1 MALRVPRFLTEIVA
15 IARSQMPQRL
25 GSEFRSRGRTDAG
38 VYVSEDTAMTCS
50 AYFACISVIAQS
62 IAAMPWQVI
71 AKKEKNREPQE
82 NTVSWLLSTQPNPEM
97 TAFTFRETMLSW
109 ALGWGNGYAEIERDA
124 GRRPIW
130 LWPIAPD
137 RVTAKRSDSGKL
149 VYEVRNETT
158 PTTVL
163 AAEDMMHIRGL
174 GFDGL
179 TGYSVARLAAQSI
192 GLALGM
198 EQFGASFFG
207 SGAHMA
213 GALQHPKQLTKA
225 AAERLRESW
234 DETYN
239 GLKKAHKVAILEEG
253 MTYNRFGIPPDE
265 AQFLESR
272 QFQIEEIC
280 RWFRMPPHK
289 VQHLLRATFSN
300 IEHQSIDFVTDTLLP
315 WVVRLEQEANIKLVG
330 RNTQGR
336 LITKINMNALLRG
349 DTSTRNAAYA
359 QGRQWGWLSANDV
372 REKEDMNPLPE
383 GGDVYLSPANMV
395 PADELG
401 KTPAPQYQTA
411 PAQKPAAPA
420 PGEEETEPKEPGTTQ
435 RRAVYAVCFETS
447 VRVVRREAAKYKQLA
462 KACAG
467 DGPKFAE
474 DAATWIADHRGYVLD
489 QMRQAVDLA
498 RLILGASPAPLGAF
512 GPTVTDYV
520 LRLGEDFQVSFDN
533 SADYTIE
540 QRARKLA
547 DRITGECYA
556 VSGQSPR

>member
-1 MALRVPRFLTEIVA
+1 MALPVPNIVRRFLDV
-15 IARSQMPQRL
+15 ARSQMPQRL
-25 GSEFRSRGRTDAG
+25 GSEYRSRGRTDAG
-38 VYVSEDTAMTCS
+38 VFVSEDTALTNS
-50 AYFACISVIAQS
+50 TYFACISVIAQS
-62 IAAMPWQVI
+62 VAAMPWGVI
-71 AKKEKNREPQE
+71 RVDGAKREPQPG
-82 NTVSWLLSTQPNPEM
+82 NTVSWLLGTQPNPEM
-97 TAFTFRETMLSW
+97 SAFTFRETLLSW
-109 ALGWGNGYAEIERDA
+109 ALGWGNGYAEIERDV

-137 RVTAKRSDSGKL
+137 RVLPKRSETSGKL
-149 VYEVRNETT
+149 VYEVRNETQ
-158 PTTVL
+158 PTSVID
-163 AAEDMMHIRGL
+163 AENMLHVRGL

-179 TGYSVARLAAQSI
+179 TGYSIARLAAQSI
-192 GLALGM
+192 GLALGT

-213 GALQHPKQLTKA
+213 GALEHPKTLSKP

-253 MTYNRFGIPPDE
+253 MKYNRFGIPPDE
-265 AQFLESR
+265 AQFLETR
-272 QFQIEEIC
+272 QFQVEEIC

-315 WVVRLEQEANIKLVG
+315 WVVRLEQEANIKLIG

-336 LITKINMNALLRG
+336 LVTKINMNALLRG
-349 DTSTRNAAYA
+349 DTATRNEAYA
-359 QGRQWGWLSANDV
+359 KGRQWGWYSADDV
-372 REKEDMNPLPE
+372 RALEDMNPLPE

-395 PADELG
+395 PSDELG
-401 KTPAPQYQTA
+401 KVPAPSYGA
-411 PAQKPAAPA
+411 PKPAAPEEDSPPK
-420 PGEEETEPKEPGTTQ
+420 PGQPTDVQ
-435 RRAVYAVCFETS
+435 RRAVHAICFEAS
-447 VRVVRREAAKYKQLA
+447 VRVVRREAAKYRQLT

-467 DGPKFAE
+467 SASKFAD
-474 DAATWIADHRGYVLD
+474 DATTWMVEHRGYVLE
-489 QMRQAVDLA
+489 QTTQAVDLA
-498 RLILGASPAPLGAF
+498 RLILGSKPAAPSSF
-512 GPTVTDYV
+512 GPMVTDYV
-520 LRLGEDFQVSFDN
+520 LRLAEDFQVSHDN

-547 DRITGECYA
+547 DRMTGECYA

>member
-1 MALRVPRFLTEIVA
+1 MALPVPEFVQRIIN

-25 GSEFRSRGRTDAG
+25 GSDYRSRGRTDAG

-50 AYFACISVIAQS
+50 TYFACISVIAQS
-62 IAAMPWQVI
+62 VAVLPWEVI
-71 AKKEKNREPQE
+71 KKNGKNRETME

-97 TAFTFRETMLSW
+97 TAFTFREILLSW
-109 ALGWGNGYAEIERDA
+109 AMGWGNGYAEIERDV

-137 RVTAKRSDSGKL
+137 RVTPKRRDGDGKL
-149 VYEVRNETT
+149 VYEVRNETA
-158 PTTVL
+158 PP
-163 AAEDMMHIRGL
+163 AIIEAENMYHLRGL

-179 TGYSVARLAAQSI
+179 TGYSIARLAAQSI
-192 GLALGM
+192 GLALAT

-213 GALQHPKQLTKA
+213 GALEHPKTLSKP

-265 AQFLESR
+265 AQFLETR
-272 QFQIEEIC
+272 QFQVEEVC

-315 WVVRLEQEANIKLVG
+315 WVVRMEQEANIKLVG

-336 LITKINMNALLRG
+336 LVTKLNMNALLRG
-349 DTSTRNAAYA
+349 DTATRNEAYA
-359 QGRQWGWLSANDV
+359 KGRQWGWLSADDV
-372 REKEDMNPLPE
+372 RALEDMNPLPA

-395 PADELG
+395 PSDEIG
-401 KTPAPQYQTA
+401 KVPAPSYGTPPGKQPEKAT
-411 PAQKPAAPA
+411 
-420 PGEEETEPKEPGTTQ
+420 PGENPEEKPTN
-435 RRAVYAVCFETS
+435 RAVYAICFEAS
-447 VRVVRREAAKYKQLA
+447 VRMVRREAAKFKQLA

-467 DGPKFAE
+467 DGAKFAA
-474 DAATWIADHRGYVLD
+474 DAAPWLAEHRGYVLD
-489 QMRQAVDLA
+489 QTRQAVDLA
-498 RLILGASPAPLGAF
+498 RLILGLPAVTTSSF
-512 GPTVTDYV
+512 GPMVSDYV
-520 LRLGEDFQVSFDN
+520 LRLADDFQVSFDN

-556 VSGQSPR
+556 VSSQSSR